1 MSICC
6 SLCDYKTNINS
17 NYNKHLKTQKHQRKM
32 EESILKMEKSIVKM
46 EKSIQNDPLVEY
58 QIDNSNKLECLWCR
72 RLFCRNDTLKKH
84 KMVCKNKMA
93 PNSSQ
98 NAPKSSQMLSIA
110 EPDDSINNIVHQCQ
124 YCQIICSKKSNLQ
137 RHLKKCKKK
146 DIFILNEN
154 IQFDLK
160 EIEENTHNIF
170 REPKKMEKSIQKKKI
185 EEKKDLKSLFLR
197 SDLKYPEVTQN
208 VEKSMNVIKCQFCQQ
223 IYGNNRSL
231 NKHLRSCLLKNNQID
246 KLKKDL
252 EDKEIELQK
261 LNYDKDIEIEKL
273 KKEKDLEIEK
283 LEAIN
288 QEKDRRIEDKDKT
301 IEIAKQSNSI
311 TINNTSNKT
320 INYLNNNFGEM
331 IAMEQFLNSL
341 EHTHQL
347 TLQERKDLLTAYQ
360 ECGIDVFARNFS
372 YIMKQNCKRQLE
384 AQGLT
389 DMKLIPL
396 FCSDGN
402 LRSHK
407 EKQSDG
413 WKTLYDNQSINR
425 MINISNQQIHD
436 SYQTLVPVNGR
447 ERNKV
452 FNEIKKDNHQN
463 KLKLLED
470 KDN

>member
-1 MSICC
+1 MVFECVEC
-6 SLCDYKTNINS
+6 QNKTDLKF
-17 NYNKHLKTQKHQRKM
+17 NYQKHLKTNKHFLNLQQCAKKYENV
-32 EESILKMEKSIVKM
+32 EESMNNNSERN
-46 EKSIQNDPLVEY
+46 QNLNNN
-58 QIDNSNKLECLWCR
+58 QCQWCR
-72 RLFCRNDTLKKH
+72 RLFVRKDSLLRHIKMCNKNINQKLTKINQKTHKNNEDYNCDICQKKFCNIYTLKRH
-84 KMVCKNKMA
+84 KDKCLTKNVNLLIKDVE
-93 PNSSQ
+93 
-98 NAPKSSQMLSIA
+98 KSSIQGNRNRN
-110 EPDDSINNIVHQCQ
+110 INKFN
-124 YCQIICSKKSNLQ
+124 S
-137 RHLKKCKKK
+137 
-146 DIFILNEN
+146 
-154 IQFDLK
+154 DLK
-160 EIEENTHNIF
+160 FPEVTIN
-170 REPKKMEKSIQKKKI
+170 MEKSIH
-185 EEKKDLKSLFLR
+185 SL
-197 SDLKYPEVTQN
+197 
-208 VEKSMNVIKCQFCQQ
+208 KCQFCQQ

-231 NKHLRSCLLKNNQID
+231 NKHLKSCLLKNNQIHR
-246 KLKKDL
+246 LKKDL
-252 EDKEIELQK
+252 EDKELQIQK

-288 QEKDRRIEDKDKT
+288 LEKDRRIEDKDKT

-331 IAMEQFLNSL
+331 IAMEKFLNAL

-347 TLQERKDLLTAYQ
+347 ILQERKDLLIAYQ

-384 AQGLT
+384 DQGLT

-396 FCSDGN
+396 FCSDGKE
-402 LRSHK
+402 SSIHK

-447 ERNKV
+447 KRNKV

-463 KLKLLED
+463 KLKQLEHN
-470 KDN
+470 DNK